1 MVGSELARLGARLF
15 VCGTPIGNLADA
27 SFRLLDTLRQ
37 ADVVA
42 AEDTRHTRKLL
53 AYYDIHPPLLVSYH
67 EHNWRSRAGDLL
79 RWWQEGKTVALVSD
93 AGTPGISDPGAEAV
107 ALAVDHGVPVIPVP
121 GPSAL
126 VTALSGCGFPA
137 QPVVFL
143 GFMPRSERAARAVLE
158 PFMHV
163 PGVLV
168 LYEAP
173 HRLRATLR
181 WLAALWP
188 QRPAVLGKELTKRHE
203 AFLRGT
209 LTELAAKIDEEEPRG
224 EYVLILGPLPRGAA
238 VTVALDGIGEVC
250 QNEDE
255 ADRVHAETEEVQ
267 RAAVAQVRA
276 AIAAGQSHAA
286 AVREVARRTGVRRKW
301 LYQETL
307 MEERSGPANP
317 GDSRPSFPAGEPGE

>member
-1 MVGSELARLGARLF
+1 MGHDLARLGARLY
-15 VCGTPIGNLADA
+15 VCGTPIGNLADV

-53 AYYDIHPPLLVSYH
+53 AYYDIHPPLLISYH
-67 EHNWRSRAGDLL
+67 EHNWRSRASDFL

-107 ALAVDHGVPVIPVP
+107 ALAVEHGVPVIPVP
-121 GPSAL
+121 GASAL
-126 VTALSGCGFPA
+126 VTALSGCGFTA

-143 GFMPRSERAARAVLE
+143 GFLPREQRAARAALA
-158 PFMHV
+158 PFLNA

-181 WLAALWP
+181 LLAEQWP

-203 AFLRGT
+203 AFMRGT
-209 LTELAAKIDEEEPRG
+209 LVELAKQAEEEEPRG
-224 EYVLILGPLPRGAA
+224 EYVLVLGPLPPEANHTGESTGDEPEQTCVAEGTDHAPRGNDDVERVA
-238 VTVALDGIGEVC
+238 V
-250 QNEDE
+250 
-255 ADRVHAETEEVQ
+255 
-267 RAAVAQVRA
+267 
-276 AIAAGQSHAA
+276 
-286 AVREVARRTGVRRKW
+286 
-301 LYQETL
+301 
-307 MEERSGPANP
+307 
-317 GDSRPSFPAGEPGE
+317 